1 MITIRAFGGQKNTIT
16 PIIALME
23 VPTDLFSSVYHIVF
37 YESPVLN
44 LSFHSMYSIFPGK
57 PNPKYIWPGRLP
69 FSHWKNSPL
78 AKIRSATEGTMRV
91 TLKTVHLKSAIN
103 EFMDGTGGVR
113 YPS

>member
-57 PNPKYIWPGRLP
+57 PNPKYIWPELGKPLP
-69 FSHWKNSPL
+69 WRRFVALP
-78 AKIRSATEGTMRV
+78 EGTMRV

-103 EFMDGTGGVR
+103 EFKDGTGGVR